1 MILLDTNVVSEL
13 MRPAPD
19 TKVRTW
25 LDGLGAT
32 PVSTNAVTVAEVVFG
47 LSRLPDGKH
56 RSDLIEGFD
65 ALILG
70 PPALPVPGLDEQA
83 GRLAG
88 EFRALRESLGLG
100 PSPSDMMIAAIA
112 AANGAS
118 LATRNVD
125 DFSGLPISVINPWG

>member
-19 TKVRTW
+19 PKVRAW
-25 LDGLGAT
+25 FGGLGAAPLAT
-32 PVSTNAVTVAEVVFG
+32 SAVTIAEAAYG
-47 LSRLPDGKH
+47 LARLPDGKR
-56 RSDLIEGFD
+56 RSELMEQFD
-65 ALILG
+65 ALIFG
-70 PPALPVPGLDEQA
+70 PPTLPVLGLDEQA

-100 PSPSDMMIAAIA
+100 SSPSDMMIAGIA

-118 LATRNVD
+118 LATRNAG
-125 DFSGLPISVINPWG
+125 DFSGLPIGVVNPWL